1 MSYLLDTNVVSELA
15 RPKPEPAVRAW
26 FAGIRDEA
34 LYLSVLTLGELRRGV
49 ESLPG
54 GAKRERLRLWL
65 ENDLPEWFG
74 GRLLPLDA
82 AVADR
87 WGRLLASARRTPSA
101 IDSLI
106 AATALQHDLRLVTRN
121 TADFQFDGLEVVDP
135 WRTRAG
141 VD

>member
-15 RPKPEPAVRAW
+15 RPKPDPAVADW
-26 FAGIRDEA
+26 FAEVADEV
-34 LYLSVLTLGELRRGV
+34 LYLSVLTLGELRKGV
-49 ESLPG
+49 ESLPN

-65 ENDLPEWFG
+65 ETDLPTWFG
-74 GRLLPLDA
+74 GRLLAVDA

-87 WGRLLASARRTPSA
+87 WGRLLAGVRRTPSA

-121 TADFQFDGLEVVDP
+121 VADFDFAGLDVVNP
-135 WRTRAG
+135 WRAR
-141 VD
+141 D